1 MVDGNGEILA
11 IVAASCCVWRRLEY
25 EAFQLISPALPAIF
39 GVIEWFVVRVDEVFV
54 DGVSPMA
61 VQLIARVTNFDPPIR
76 EIFLPPYN
84 KPFNCPFDLAG
95 LRLIMKP
102 DTLPEYSETVSPW
115 NQVPRRRKRRIFRLA
130 ALLLLVCSVLNV
142 NILWK
147 NVQHPSSILS
157 VNRLQEDYATCS
169 LLRRV
174 PKDPSGT
181 RMRNSRFVNGTKSL
195 LIRNATVW
203 IGEPAPGTSLD
214 QAHSGEGFA
223 WVPSDVAIEYG
234 MIKQV
239 APHIPVEDYAEAYEI
254 FDAGGRPLTAG
265 IVDMHSHAG
274 VDPQPNLQD
283 DTNELS
289 GDITPYVRS
298 IDAFDPLDQQIQWIK
313 SGGVTTSLVLPGSGN
328 NMGGEAFVFK
338 FAVGKRDGRSEISQE
353 DMLADPE
360 RNWRYMKMACG
371 ENPKRVYGKIGR
383 GPFSRLGEAWE
394 FRHAFEE
401 ASKMVKA
408 QDDWCSAADTIG
420 PEKMGSYLPK
430 ELRWESLGAVLRG
443 QVHVNTHCYT
453 VADLEAF
460 IRHTNE
466 WQFPIRAFHHA
477 HQTYLVPEI
486 LKRAWGGR
494 PPAAAIFADN
504 MYYKV
509 EAYTAS
515 EQAGKILY
523 ENGIT
528 PVYVSDNPVLN
539 AQHLVFEAAK
549 GYQYGL
555 KYHASLASVTT
566 APAELLGLG
575 ERIGKIKPGFDADVV
590 VWDSDPL
597 SVGATPVQVWIDG
610 AAQFDDPVLLKKPI
624 VPPSVPK
631 SKPNETKSELIV
643 DKTIVFTGVTK
654 VRIRGNT
661 NDFSS
666 NESVHV
672 IISNGAIT
680 CLGLCEDE
688 VRTALK
694 EGIDVVDLVDGY
706 LTQPFTAV
714 GSTIGLSEIDG
725 EEDTKDGDNTEAVW
739 SRAVDGLALDTKQLA
754 AAYAHG
760 IVRVITAPPTRRGNG
775 RGISAGFLTGAQHA
789 LDNGAVFADEV
800 AVHYPLTASV
810 KTEKTPSISS
820 AVGTLRKALLKAVH
834 ANETTTDNYSEEV
847 YLKRVVAGELPLV
860 LSIHSADTMAAVLRV
875 KQEVESALS
884 ALSAGRK
891 LRVVFVG
898 GAESYLIANEIAA
911 AGVGI
916 ILSPLQPYSSYW
928 DQRRSLTGAPL
939 TNGTALEHLLDAGIL
954 VAVGVGTENSDSR
967 NLRLM
972 AGIAFRNSG
981 GRLTESGAIDLI
993 GANIYTMMGLNE
1005 SVITNDFVIFEG
1017 SPLEIGSEIRAMGH
1031 GGDSISFWAQKST
1044 TPKR

>member
-1 MVDGNGEILA
+1 
-11 IVAASCCVWRRLEY
+11 
-25 EAFQLISPALPAIF
+25 
-39 GVIEWFVVRVDEVFV
+39 
-54 DGVSPMA
+54 
-61 VQLIARVTNFDPPIR
+61 
-76 EIFLPPYN
+76 
-84 KPFNCPFDLAG
+84 
-95 LRLIMKP
+95 MKP
-102 DTLPEYSETVSPW
+102 DKLPEYSEFVSSWTQTP
-115 NQVPRRRKRRIFRLA
+115 RKRKRHVLSLMVLLSLLYLIF
-130 ALLLLVCSVLNV
+130 NV
-142 NILWK
+142 YDLRNSTS
-147 NVQHPSSILS
+147 QSSDILS
-157 VNRLQEDYATCS
+157 LKRLREDYATCS

-174 PKDPSGT
+174 PKDPSGM
-181 RMRNSRFVNGTKSL
+181 RMRNARFVNGTKSL

-203 IGEPAPGTSLD
+203 TGEPTSSISLG
-214 QAHSGEGFA
+214 QVHSDEDFA
-223 WVPSDVAIEYG
+223 WVTSDVLIEYG
-234 MIKQV
+234 LIKQV
-239 APHIPVEDYAEAYEI
+239 APHIHLQRGAEDYEI

-274 VDPQPNLQD
+274 VDPQPDLQD

-328 NMGGEAFVFK
+328 NIGGEAFVFK
-338 FAVGKRDGRSEISQE
+338 FAVGKRNGRSEISQQ

-360 RNWRYMKMACG
+360 HNWRYMKMACG

-420 PEKMGSYLPK
+420 AEIMGRYLPK

-460 IRHTNE
+460 VRHTNE
-466 WQFPIRAFHHA
+466 WRFPIRAFHHA

-555 KYHASLASVTT
+555 KYHAALASITT

-610 AAQFDDPVLLKKPI
+610 LAQFKNPFILRKPV

-631 SKPNETKSELIV
+631 LKPHEIR
-643 DKTIVFTGVTK
+643 DKPILKETIVFTGVGK
-654 VRIRGNT
+654 VMIGGYT
-661 NDFSS
+661 NNLIS
-666 NESVHV
+666 NETARVVVLNGV
-672 IISNGAIT
+672 ISCI
-680 CLGLCEDE
+680 GLCEDE
-688 VRTALK
+688 TQTASN
-694 EGIDVVDLVDGY
+694 EGAEVVTLINGY
-706 LTQPFTAV
+706 LTRPFTAI

-725 EEDTKDGDNTEAVW
+725 EKDTKDGDNTDAIW
-739 SRAVDGLALDTKQLA
+739 SRAIDGLALDTKQLA

-760 IVRVITAPPTRRGNG
+760 VVRAITAPSARRGSS
-775 RGISAGFLTGAQHA
+775 RGVSAGFLTGAQHA
-789 LDNGAVFADEV
+789 LDDGSVFADEV
-800 AVHYPLTASV
+800 AVHYPLTISA

-820 AVGTLRKALLKAVH
+820 LIGTLRKGLMNAIH
-834 ANETTTDNYSEEV
+834 SNGTTFDNSSEEA
-847 YLKRVVAGELPLV
+847 YLQRVVAGELPLV
-860 LSIHSADTMAAVLRV
+860 LSIHSSDTIAAVIRV
-875 KQEVESALS
+875 KQEVESTLGALT
-884 ALSAGRK
+884 AQRK
-891 LRVVFVG
+891 LRMVIIG
-898 GAESYLIANEIAA
+898 GAESYLIADEIAA
-911 AGVGI
+911 ADVGI
-916 ILSPLQPYSSYW
+916 ILSPLQPYSSSW

-939 TNGTALEHLLDAGIL
+939 TNGTALEHLLDAGVL
-954 VAVGVGTENSDSR
+954 VAIGVGPENSDAR

-972 AGIAFRNSG
+972 AGIAFHNSG
-981 GRLTESGAIDLI
+981 GRLTESQALDLV
-993 GANIYTMMGLNE
+993 GTNIHRMLGLTE
-1005 SVITNDFVIFEG
+1005 SVLTDDFLIYDG
-1017 SPLEIGSEIRAMGH
+1017 SPLEIGSQLRAMGH
-1031 GGDSISFWAQKST
+1031 GGNSISFWA
-1044 TPKR
+1044 